1 MNQTTRVAALA
12 FGLGLSAC
20 GGSSP
25 APTPAAPVITTQP
38 ASQVV
43 LLNQTATFAVVA
55 TGTGTLTYQWQK
67 DGVAIAG
74 ATAATYTT
82 QALTSESD
90 EGLFKAVV
98 SDSYSQSATSTSAK
112 LMLEGFVPTGS
123 MIGSRQNAAASKLAN
138 GKVLVSGG
146 LSIAALA
153 TAEIFDPAAG
163 TFAATGSMV
172 NARQNHTSTLLAT
185 GKVLLVGGEGGAG
198 GGTPVATAELY
209 DPATGT
215 FSVTG
220 PMATPRTLHTAT
232 LLADGKVLVIGGL
245 WTHAGRA
252 ILDSAEVYDPAKG
265 TFLATGPMTA
275 ARYWQTATL
284 LKTGKVLVAG
294 GYGLTGGAIASADL
308 YDPATGLFTATGTM
322 TTPRYGHSA
331 TLIEAS
337 GQVLVAGGYGTTFLA
352 SAELYDP
359 AAETFA
365 ETGAMNFS
373 RRFQTATALA
383 GGKILVAGGLGVDA
397 SEGPLSSAELF
408 DPDLA
413 LFWTTSS
420 MEVGRQADT
429 ATLLD
434 TGEVLMAGGWSI
446 SLSGLASAELFTGA
460 AP

>member
-1 MNQTTRVAALA
+1 MNNVTRASALA
-12 FGLGLSAC
+12 FVVGLAAC
-20 GGSSP
+20 GSSSP

-43 LLNQTATFAVVA
+43 LLNQTATFTVVA

-67 DGVAIAG
+67 NGVAISG
-74 ATAATYTT
+74 ATATSYTT
-82 QALTSESD
+82 PALTSESD

-98 SDSYSQSATSTSAK
+98 SDSYSQSAASTSAK

-123 MIGSRQNAAASKLAN
+123 MIASRQNAAASKLAN
-138 GKVLVSGG
+138 GKVLVTGG
-146 LSIAALA
+146 LSTQALA
-153 TAEIFDPAAG
+153 TAEIYSPDTG

-172 NARQNHTSTLLAT
+172 NARQNHTSTILAT
-185 GKVLLVGGEGGAG
+185 GKVLLVGGEGGPG

-220 PMATPRTLHTAT
+220 SMATPRTLHTAT
-232 LLADGKVLVIGGL
+232 LLADGKVLVTGGL

-252 ILDSAEVYDPAKG
+252 ILDSAEVYDPATG
-265 TFLATGPMTA
+265 RFLAAGPMTA

-284 LKTGKVLVAG
+284 LANGKVLVTG
-294 GYGLTGGAIASADL
+294 GYGLAGSAMASADL
-308 YDPATGLFTATGTM
+308 YDPSTGLFTATGDL
-322 TTPRYGHSA
+322 TTARYGQSA
-331 TLIEAS
+331 TLVEAS

-359 AAETFA
+359 TAGTFA
-365 ETGAMNFS
+365 ETGAMNVP
-373 RRFQTATALA
+373 RRFQTATALV
-383 GGKILVAGGLGVDA
+383 GGKILIAGGLGIDA

-413 LFWTTSS
+413 MFWTTSS
-420 MEVGRQADT
+420 MEAGRQAGT

-434 TGEVLMAGGWSI
+434 SGEVLMAGGWTI
-446 SLSGLASAELFTGA
+446 NLAGLASAELFTGA

>member
-1 MNQTTRVAALA
+1 MNMATRAIALG
-12 FGLGLSAC
+12 FVLGLAAC
-20 GGSSP
+20 GSSST
-25 APTPAAPVITTQP
+25 PTPAAPVITTQP

-43 LLNQTATFAVVA
+43 LLNQTATFTVAA

-67 DGVAIAG
+67 NGVAITG

-82 QALTSESD
+82 PALTSESD

-98 SDSYSQSATSTSAK
+98 SDTYSQSATSTSAK

-123 MIGSRQNAAASKLAN
+123 MNGSRQNSAASKLAN

-146 LSIAALA
+146 LSTQALA
-153 TAEIFDPAAG
+153 TAEIYSPDTG

-172 NARQNHTSTLLAT
+172 NARQNHTSTLLAN
-185 GKVLLVGGEGGAG
+185 GKVLLVGGEGGPG

-220 PMATPRTLHTAT
+220 SMATPRTLHTASI
-232 LLADGKVLVIGGL
+232 LGNGKVLVTGGL
-245 WTHAGRA
+245 WTHTARA
-252 ILDSAEVYDPAKG
+252 ILDTAEVYDPATG

-275 ARYWQTATL
+275 ARYWQTATVL
-284 LKTGKVLVAG
+284 ANGKVLVAG
-294 GYGLTGGAIASADL
+294 GYGLNGGAMASVDL
-308 YDPATGLFTATGTM
+308 YDPATGLFAATGSLGNA
-322 TTPRYGHSA
+322 RYGQSA

-359 AAETFA
+359 TAGSFA
-365 ETGAMNFS
+365 ETGAMNVP
-373 RRFQTATALA
+373 RRFQTATPLV
-383 GGKILVAGGLGVDA
+383 GGKILIAGGLGIDA

-429 ATLLD
+429 ATRLD
-434 TGEVLMAGGWSI
+434 SGEVLMAGGWTI
-446 SLSGLASAELFTGA
+446 NLSGLASAELFTGA